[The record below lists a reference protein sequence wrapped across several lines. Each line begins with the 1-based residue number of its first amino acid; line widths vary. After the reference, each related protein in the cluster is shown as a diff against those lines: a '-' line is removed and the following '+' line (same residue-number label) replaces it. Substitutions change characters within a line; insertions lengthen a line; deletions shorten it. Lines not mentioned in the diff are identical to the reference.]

1 MNSKLAS
8 CLATSVLKAL
18 RLSRKAIDVATRIR
32 ARYAIPPGCKAPTSE
47 TAMTLPTTR

>member
-18 RLSRKAIDVATRIR
+18 RLSRKTIDVATKTR
-32 ARYAIPPGCKAPTSE
+32 ARHGKPRGCRPPTSD